1 MKHKRK
7 VDQGIDEVVDPAAP
21 RLHLAT
27 GREASAGSP
36 VRQMQSDL
44 DRAFSDEAKWPP
56 RMTLS
61 FILATCGAFWVVVFL
76 ALKVLFG

>member
-7 VDQGIDEVVDPAAP
+7 VDQGIDDVVDAAAP

-27 GREASAGSP
+27 GLEASTSSP
-36 VRQMQSDL
+36 ARQMQSDL

-61 FILATCGAFWVVVFL
+61 FILATCGAFWAVVFL

>member
-27 GREASAGSP
+27 GLEASAQSP
-36 VRQMQSDL
+36 ARQMQSDL
-44 DRAFSDEAKWPP
+44 DRAFSEEAKWPP

-61 FILATCGAFWVVVFL
+61 FIVATCGAFWVVVFL
-76 ALKVLFG
+76 ALKVLLG